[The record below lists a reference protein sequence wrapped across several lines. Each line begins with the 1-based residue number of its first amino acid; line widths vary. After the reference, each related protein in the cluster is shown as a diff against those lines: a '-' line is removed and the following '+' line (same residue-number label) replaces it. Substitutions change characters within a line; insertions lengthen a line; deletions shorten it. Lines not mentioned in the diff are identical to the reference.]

1 KPLSKWK
8 RYSVTSQA
16 LKNNLMAVS
25 APPKKKAV
33 PASITD
39 QPTVKGQERK
49 IDEIINRGST
59 TIGKAEQQEQVK
71 NFNIKIMSGQL
82 AAVDQLR
89 AKRPRKPTSP
99 KLGVSLQDWIIEA
112 IEEKVE
118 REKKKYNLGV

>member
-1 KPLSKWK
+1 
-8 RYSVTSQA
+8 
-16 LKNNLMAVS
+16 MAVS